1 MGIKA
6 VAFDFGGVISL
17 PQDEQS
23 MRKLASIAGISAGL
37 MQRLYWENRSPY
49 DQGLISGEE
58 YFRNMLAEAG
68 VFPDDTAIKQMIQ
81 RDIQSWARINPET
94 EALMND
100 VKKAGLALGILS
112 NMIQPFIDWARVNIP
127 LFSLPDG
134 AVYSCE
140 VGTVKPEKKIYE
152 LLLAKLDCAADEL
165 VFFDDARTNI
175 EGAAKLGINA
185 FLWDGPASAR
195 RELEVLCA
203 GRF

>member
-23 MRKLASIAGISAGL
+23 MRELASMAGISAGL
-37 MQRLYWENRSPY
+37 MRRLYWENRSPY
-49 DQGLISGEE
+49 DQGLVSGEE
-58 YFRNMLAEAG
+58 YFRNLLAEAG
-68 VFPDDTAIKQMIQ
+68 VFLDDDAIRKMIQ

-94 EALMND
+94 EALMKD

-112 NMIQPFIDWARVNIP
+112 NMIQPFVDWARKNLP
-127 LFSLPDG
+127 LFNLPDR

-140 VGTVKPEKKIYE
+140 VNTVKPEKKIYE
-152 LLLAKLDCAADEL
+152 LLLAALDCNADEL
-165 VFFDDARTNI
+165 VFFDDIRANV
-175 EGAAKLGINA
+175 EGAAKLGVNA
-185 FLWDGPASAR
+185 FLWDGPANAR
-195 RELEVLCA
+195 RELELLCA